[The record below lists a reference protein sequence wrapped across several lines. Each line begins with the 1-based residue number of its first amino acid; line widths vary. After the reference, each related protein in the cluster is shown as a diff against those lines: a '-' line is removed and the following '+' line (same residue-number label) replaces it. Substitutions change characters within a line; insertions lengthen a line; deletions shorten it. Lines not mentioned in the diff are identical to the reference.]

1 MTRVGVLAI
10 VLLFSGLAAVN
21 AWDNNNNAA
30 ESTSNATSCAE
41 VTNDLGPCLGFIKG
55 KVNKPPAACCDGARQ
70 LKKAAKTKADRQ
82 AICEC
87 IKKAVSGI
95 GKFDSNRI
103 PQLVKDCNIDI
114 KLPPISRNT
123 DCSKVSW

>member
-21 AWDNNNNAA
+21 AWNNNNNAA
-30 ESTSNATSCAE
+30 ENSNATSCGE
-41 VTNDLGPCLGFIKG
+41 VTNDLGPCLSFVEG
-55 KVNKPPAACCDGARQ
+55 KVNKPSTACCDGARK
-70 LKKAAKTKADRQ
+70 LKTAAKTKADRQ

-87 IKKAVSGI
+87 IKKALSGI

-103 PQLVKDCNIDI
+103 PQLVKDCHIDI
-114 KLPPISRNT
+114 KLPPIGRNT
-123 DCSKVSW
+123 DCSK